1 MAEKVEVVVNDRTF
15 EIPKVTQ
22 ERWPDDY
29 PLATTKSGKPSA
41 AAKRAQRIVLEKAP
55 TAATTLTADDLKAA
69 GSTDAGDGAT
79 TPKEA

>member
-1 MAEKVEVVVNDRTF
+1 MAEQVEVVVDGRKF
-15 EIPKVTQ
+15 HIARPTQ

-29 PLATTKSGKPSA
+29 PLTTTKSGKPTA
-41 AAKRAQRIVLEKAP
+41 AAKRAEKVVIEKAP
-55 TAATTLTADDLKAA
+55 TADTTLTADDLKAA